1 MTVAVRHAL
10 KIAYDGTKFSGSQ
23 RQPEVRTVDGEC
35 IFVLTKIGAIRD
47 AKESRYQSASRTD
60 AGVSAAG
67 NVIALDT
74 AMANRALLGAFN
86 SRARDVWA
94 WAGASVPD
102 DFNPRRARRRLYRY
116 HLSARLDAERA
127 DAAARLF
134 QGRHDFRWFTRA
146 KTGTIKTLDS
156 VQASRKGDFIC
167 LDVEGQSFLWG
178 MVRRIASC
186 VESYCLGEITLR
198 QIEKTL
204 AGEKNDFGLARPE
217 ALVLVDV
224 DHGLE
229 FERLR
234 SGKVEEE
241 IASRLDAGR
250 LDFSRWS
257 LIASTLNIG
266 IVNQKPAVTDCPD
279 D

>member
-35 IFVLTKIGAIRD
+35 IFVLRKIGAIRD
-47 AKESRYQSASRTD
+47 AKESRFQSASRTD

-67 NVIALDT
+67 NVIAFDS
-74 AMANRALLGAFN
+74 AMTKRALLGAFN

-94 WAGASVPD
+94 WAVAPVPE
-102 DFNPRRARRRLYRY
+102 DFNPRHAKLRWYRY
-116 HLSARLDAERA
+116 HLSALLDVEKA

-146 KTGTIKTLDS
+146 KTGTVKTLDS
-156 VQASRKGDFIC
+156 VQASRNGDFIC
-167 LDVEGQSFLWG
+167 LDARGQSFLWG

-186 VESYCLGEITLR
+186 VESFCLGQITLS

-224 DHGLE
+224 DHGLG
-229 FERLR
+229 FERLL

-241 IASRLDAGR
+241 IASRLDASK
-250 LDFSRWS
+250 LDFTRWS
-257 LIASTLNIG
+257 LIASTLDID
-266 IVNQKPAVTDCPD
+266 ITDQKKTTADRTDD
-279 D
+279 

>member
-1 MTVAVRHAL
+1 MTVAVRRAL
-10 KIAYDGTKFSGSQ
+10 KIAYDGTEFSGSQ

-35 IFVLTKIGAIRD
+35 IFVLKKIGAIRD
-47 AKESRYQSASRTD
+47 AKESRFQSASRTD

-74 AMANRALLGAFN
+74 AMTDQALLGAFN

-94 WAGASVPD
+94 WAVATVPD
-102 DFNPRRARRRLYRY
+102 DFNPRHAMRRWYRY
-116 HLSARLDAERA
+116 HLSGMLDAEKA
-127 DAAARLF
+127 DAAARVF
-134 QGRHDFRWFTRA
+134 QGRHDFKWFTRA
-146 KTGTIKTLDS
+146 KTGTVKALDS
-156 VQASRKGDFIC
+156 VRASRRGDFIC
-167 LDVEGQSFLWG
+167 LDVEGRSFLWG

-186 VESYCLGEITLR
+186 VEAYCRGEITLR

-250 LDFSRWS
+250 LDFARWS
-257 LIASTLNIG
+257 LIASILKIE
-266 IVNQKPAVTDCPD
+266 PAACGFTVAD
-279 D
+279 DAHD